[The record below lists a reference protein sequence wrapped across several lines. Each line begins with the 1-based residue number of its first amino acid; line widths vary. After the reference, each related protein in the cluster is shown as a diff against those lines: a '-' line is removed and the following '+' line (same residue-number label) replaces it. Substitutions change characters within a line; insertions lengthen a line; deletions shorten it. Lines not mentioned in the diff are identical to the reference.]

1 MNRSHT
7 NDIELQKLFKA
18 IYIYIYIY
26 IYMLLF
32 LPFSIELYFIYTVA
46 DPACV

>member
-1 MNRSHT
+1 MKRSHT

-26 IYMLLF
+26 MLLF
-32 LPFSIELYFIYTVA
+32 LPFSIELHFIYTVA